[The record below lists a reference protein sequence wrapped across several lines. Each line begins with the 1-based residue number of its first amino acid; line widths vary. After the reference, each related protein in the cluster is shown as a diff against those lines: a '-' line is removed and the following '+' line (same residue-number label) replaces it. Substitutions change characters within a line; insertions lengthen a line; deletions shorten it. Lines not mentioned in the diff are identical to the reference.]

1 MQLARLHPGIMR
13 SAKWTRSSERL
24 RVICSAGQFPTLPAR
39 IAKRSLLPARR
50 LRVFWGAASLNGL
63 STASHDEAPMAH
75 RTLKGLNSREWA
87 RMSVSNP
94 NRKTPKWMVGL
105 CLVFPPLILI
115 VVSLALLLF
124 VISTVSLHI
133 LIWSWWCL
141 LRGRDTLLVY
151 SDSPVW
157 HDYVEQHII
166 PQLGK
171 RAVILNWSER
181 RSWRFSIAKMA
192 FYYFGG
198 YRQFNPLGVVFR
210 PFQRSRVF
218 RFWLPFGDF
227 KHGEPEA
234 LHKMENDFFSL
245 CGNNR
250 LKHSLT

>member
-1 MQLARLHPGIMR
+1 
-13 SAKWTRSSERL
+13 
-24 RVICSAGQFPTLPAR
+24 
-39 IAKRSLLPARR
+39 
-50 LRVFWGAASLNGL
+50 
-63 STASHDEAPMAH
+63 
-75 RTLKGLNSREWA
+75 
-87 RMSVSNP
+87 MSISNP
-94 NRKTPKWMVGL
+94 NRKAPEWMVVL
-105 CLVFPPLILI
+105 CLFFPPLILI
-115 VVSLALLLF
+115 VVLLALFLF

-141 LRGRDTLLVY
+141 RGRDTLFVY

-157 HDYVEQHII
+157 RDHVEQHII

-181 RSWRFSIAKMA
+181 KRWRFSMAKMA

-234 LHKMENDFFSL
+234 LHKMENDFFGL
-245 CGNNR
+245 CRDNR
-250 LKHSLT
+250 LKHSST